1 MDAYCAV
8 IQLHNLGYQLIALEG
23 DHVAIKP
30 AARAEDAELIRA
42 IRKEARA
49 ACRAI
54 PHLPHLCA
62 VIMPGI
68 LKEYA
73 ADLFRIMQANQQLQ
87 IVAIRYC
94 RSTGATEWVYVPI
107 SDTARRT
114 MNEIRED
121 KWGECYECKTEREQG
136 GN

>member
-8 IQLHNLGYQLIALEG
+8 IQLHNLGYQLKALEG
-23 DHVAIKP
+23 DQVAIKP
-30 AARAEDAELIRA
+30 AARAEHAEMIRA
-42 IRKEARA
+42 IRKEAPA
-49 ACRAI
+49 SCRAI

-73 ADLFRIMQANQQLQ
+73 ADLFRIMQMHNAVQ

-94 RSTGATEWVYVPI
+94 RSTGATEWVYVPKN
-107 SDTARRT
+107 STARRT
-114 MNEIRED
+114 MFEIRED
-121 KWGECYECKTEREQG
+121 KWGECYECKTEGQ
-136 GN
+136 